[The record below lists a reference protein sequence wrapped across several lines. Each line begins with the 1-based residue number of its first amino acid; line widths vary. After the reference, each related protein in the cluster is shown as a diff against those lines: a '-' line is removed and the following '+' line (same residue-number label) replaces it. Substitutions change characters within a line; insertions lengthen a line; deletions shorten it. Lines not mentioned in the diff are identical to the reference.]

1 MIGRREFITLI
12 GGAAAAWPL
21 AARAQQQRMRR
32 IGVLMGFAE
41 NDEVWQS
48 YLASF
53 KRGLEELGW
62 IEGRN
67 LRIYYRWAGEDAE
80 RTRITAEEL
89 VALSPDLLFVTTN
102 PALSAVMQATRT
114 IPIVFTWVSDSV
126 GSGFVK
132 SLAHPGGNVTG
143 FHNFEPSMGGKWLE
157 VLREAAPDVRRAA
170 VLYVPEVAA
179 NIALLHAAE
188 AVSSALGMMVTPAAV
203 RSATDIEQVL
213 TAFAHEPNGG
223 LVVTPSP
230 LTGTRRDVII
240 AMAARLHLP
249 AIYSFGFYSA
259 SGGLLSYGIDQLESV
274 RGAASYVD
282 RILHGANPGEL
293 PVQLPTKF
301 RLVIN
306 LNTAKALG
314 LTIPESFL
322 LRADEVIE

>member
-1 MIGRREFITLI
+1 
-12 GGAAAAWPL
+12 
-21 AARAQQQRMRR
+21 MRR

-53 KRGLEELGW
+53 KRGLEEFGW
-62 IEGRN
+62 VEGRN

-89 VALSPDLLFVTTN
+89 VALAPDLLFVTTN

-157 VLREAAPDVRRAA
+157 VLREAAPDLRRAA

-188 AVSSALGMMVTPAAV
+188 TASSALGMIAV
-203 RSATDIEQVL
+203 RSTTDIEQVL
-213 TAFAHEPNGG
+213 TAFAREPNGG